1 VAAALYTSDKSPSSA
16 ASGMPRMVGFNL
28 FAAASSGP
36 QEVLVWPENEEVYR
50 LFRRVGTQWALG
62 GLRYEAIYP
71 LLDRMAK
78 DEEEWDQLL
87 YEIQVMEAAALDAM
101 SDKKKARTHG

>member
-1 VAAALYTSDKSPSSA
+1 
-16 ASGMPRMVGFNL
+16 MVGFNL
-28 FAAASSGP
+28 FAAANAPQP
-36 QEVLVWPENEEVYR
+36 QEVFFWPENEDVFR

-78 DEEEWDQLL
+78 DDKEWDQLL
-87 YEIQVMEAAALDAM
+87 YELQVMEAAALDAM
-101 SDKKKARTHG
+101 SDKKKAPAHG